1 MDFETDLQTIFVQVV
16 LPLPIKKLF
25 TYRLP
30 SEFHDLAMRGK
41 RVFVPF
47 GVRKVYTAI
56 IYQITEEAPTHYE
69 ALNIISMIDDHPLIS
84 EQQLKFWEWV
94 SEYYMCG
101 LGDVMLAALPSG
113 MRIASETFVKKVD
126 DLDFNPEDIDIRENQ
141 ILAIL
146 EGKEKVKISELET
159 ILKSKTS
166 FVKVIKSLHD
176 RGFIEIFEDLGQRY
190 KPKSEAFIK
199 ISSLLKEDEIKL
211 ILDSLQRKSKNQF
224 DVLLALLGQK
234 DQTAHKK
241 ELSQKYL
248 LKSAAIKALIDK
260 NVIEQYYEASSR
272 FNYAQYMDSKQ
283 MFDLTPIQAQAV
295 AEIESIFSSQLTALL
310 HGQTASGKT
319 MVYIDLIKKQI
330 ALNKSV
336 LLLVPEIA
344 LTDQLISQLES
355 LFGDVMMVA
364 HSRFSFN
371 EKVEIWQNS
380 QNGKVKLLVGVRSS
394 IFVPMPNLG
403 LIIIDEEHENTYK
416 QSEKSPRYHARDC
429 AIVLAKIA
437 NAKVLLGSATPS
449 VESYYNAQQGKY
461 GLVKLNERFVKA
473 PAPKVT
479 IVDLREDIRQKKMT
493 GVFSEY
499 LYTALK
505 QLKDKKSQ
513 AIIFQNRKGFVPI
526 LECSECGWVSKCV
539 NCDISLTY
547 YKYSNNLRCHYCGFY
562 QDNIT
567 KCKACGSHSMTMQ
580 GYGTEKITEELQL
593 LIPELNI
600 SRFDQDSTRLK
611 NAFKNIVQEFETQK
625 IDVLV
630 GTQIVVKGFDFK
642 NVQLT
647 AVVNADQI
655 INFPDFRSHERAF
668 QLLAQLAGRAGR
680 GEHPGEMIVQT
691 KQPEHPIIKTILN
704 LDFNA
709 MYQMQ
714 LTEREQFNY
723 PPFSRL
729 IKITFKHKNLEDVIK
744 VSAQYAEIIKAELG
758 NRVLGPEVPH
768 VSRIKNLYIRNI
780 LIKFEPDHQK
790 MPKLK
795 SYLNQVYDYLVQQNN
810 LKGVIFIPDVDCY

>member
-1 MDFETDLQTIFVQVV
+1 MDLENEIQTIYVQVI

-30 SEFHDLAMRGK
+30 NEFHDLAIRGK

-56 IYQITEEAPTHYE
+56 IYHITDEAPTHYE

-84 EQQLKFWEWV
+84 DQQLKFWEWIAQ
-94 SEYYMCG
+94 YYMCG

-113 MRIASETFVKKVD
+113 LRIASETFVKKVD
-126 DLDFNPEDIDIRENQ
+126 DLEFNPEDIDTRENQ
-141 ILAIL
+141 ILAVL
-146 EGKEKVKISELET
+146 EGKEKVKISDLET

-176 RGFIEIFEDLGQRY
+176 RAYIEIFEDLGQKY
-190 KPKSEAFIK
+190 KPKSEAFLK
-199 ISSLLKEDEIKL
+199 ISSLLNEDEIKL
-211 ILDSLQRKSKNQF
+211 ILDSLQKKTKNQF

-234 DQTAHKK
+234 NQTAHKK
-241 ELSQKYL
+241 ELTEKYA
-248 LKSAAIKALIDK
+248 LKASAIKGLIDK
-260 NVIEQYYEASSR
+260 KVIDQFYEASSR
-272 FNYAQYMDSKQ
+272 FNYAQFLDSRKEIVP
-283 MFDLTPIQAQAV
+283 TPVQQKAIE
-295 AEIESIFSSQLTALL
+295 EIESHFKKHLTVLL

-319 MVYIDLIKKQI
+319 TVYIDLIKKQL

-336 LLLVPEIA
+336 LLLIPEIA
-344 LTDQLISQLES
+344 LTDQLIFQLES

-371 EKVEIWQNS
+371 EKVEIWQNA

-394 IFVPMPNLG
+394 IFIPMPNLS
-403 LIIIDEEHENTYK
+403 LIIVDEEHENSYK
-416 QSEKSPRYHARDC
+416 QSEKAPRYHARDC
-429 AIVLAKIA
+429 AIVLAKLA

-449 VESYYNAQQGKY
+449 VESYYNALQSKY
-461 GLVKLNERFVKA
+461 GLVELKERYANTQAPEVK
-473 PAPKVT
+473 
-479 IVDLREDIRQKKMT
+479 IIDLREDIRQKKMT
-493 GVFSEY
+493 GIFSEY
-499 LYTALK
+499 LYNALK
-505 QLKDKKSQ
+505 NLKINRSQ
-513 AIIFQNRKGFVPI
+513 AIVFQNRKGFVPI
-526 LECSECGWVSKCV
+526 LECSDCGWVSKCV

-547 YKYSNNLRCHYCGFY
+547 YKYSNNLRCHYCGFT

-567 KCKACGSHSMTMQ
+567 KCKACGSHSMSME
-580 GYGTEKITEELQL
+580 GYGTERITEELQL
-593 LIPELNI
+593 LLPELNI
-600 SRFDQDSTRLK
+600 TRFDQDSTRQK
-611 NAFKNIVQEFETQK
+611 NAFKNIVNEFEKQK

-642 NVQLT
+642 NVQMT

-680 GEHPGEMIVQT
+680 GDLPGEMIVQT
-691 KQPEHPIIKTILN
+691 KQPEHPIVKTIAN
-704 LDFNA
+704 LDYNA

-714 LTEREQFNY
+714 ILEREQFDY

-729 IKITFKHKNLEDVIK
+729 IKITFKHKMQEEVIK
-744 VSAQYAEIIKAELG
+744 IASIYAQLIKAELG

-768 VSRIKNLYIRNI
+768 ISKIKNLYIRNL
-780 LIKFEPDHQK
+780 LIKFEPDNAK

-795 SYLNQVYDYLVQQNN
+795 QYLAEVYDYVLQNN
-810 LKGVIFIPDVDCY
+810 AIKGSIFIVDVDSY